1 MTLDRAPASTDPKLS
16 AGVVLADKYRLE
28 RELGRG
34 AMGTVWRATHVTLE
48 QVVAIKIISREHSA
62 SAELRQRVST
72 EARAAA
78 KLRSRHVVGVY
89 DHGETEDGLPF
100 IVLEYLEGETL
111 EDRLTREGPVP
122 LRDAVRI
129 VRHVGRALSRAHAHA
144 IVHRDLKPANIFIT
158 RTEDDERDGWL
169 AKVLDFGVAKMNYS
183 GKTATKTGALIG
195 TPLFMSPEQVRG
207 ASDID
212 HRADLYSLGMVFY
225 TMITRKYAFDG
236 ATFGDLLIS
245 ICTDPLPS
253 LREEAPWASDELEA
267 WFQRAC
273 ARAPEDRFVDA
284 DEMVEALEAAA
295 ELTDLRPSLA
305 EGTGGRPLGADA
317 PTTTAKGHPAP
328 DAPGRPRPSGSTAP
342 PDSTVSAGST
352 RPSESPVSAGGA
364 VPPGRA
370 VSPDNTTP
378 PASTTPPAELT
389 NSSISSP
396 GAAITVHL
404 PPPHRSRTPWVIGTG
419 VIGAGVVAAGL
430 GVALSSTPSR
440 TSGGALGGTTEDTE
454 LTTSAQ
460 GAVSAPSLLD
470 EDDPAK
476 SASPPTS
483 PPDPIPAAPPP
494 AEAAPAEAGSDPA
507 VEAHATTNAALAD
520 LTAVDNSP
528 RRATRVPPAP
538 GAPQTSTTRT
548 VSAVEARPARR
559 ASTADLPATQSPAPA
574 EPPLKATA
582 TGAAQKAKTEA
593 PPSPAPTAPP
603 QASPA
608 KAPPGQAPPPKAPSP
623 APSAPRL
630 PDLGF

>member
-1 MTLDRAPASTDPKLS
+1 MTLDRAPASTDPTLS

-111 EDRLTREGPVP
+111 EDRLTREGPLP
-122 LRDAVRI
+122 LRDTVRV

-225 TMITRKYAFDG
+225 NTITGKYAFDG

-253 LREEAPWASDELEA
+253 LRQEAPWASAELEA
-267 WFQRAC
+267 WFRRAC

-284 DEMVEALEAAA
+284 DEMVEALEVAAG
-295 ELTDLRPSLA
+295 LTDLRPSLVD
-305 EGTGGRPLGADA
+305 GGRTSSSVGGRPLGADA
-317 PTTTAKGHPAP
+317 PITAKGHP
-328 DAPGRPRPSGSTAP
+328 P
-342 PDSTVSAGST
+342 PDGPRS
-352 RPSESPVSAGGA
+352 
-364 VPPGRA
+364 A
-370 VSPDNTTP
+370 VSPGSTVP
-378 PASTTPPAELT
+378 PTELT
-389 NSSISSP
+389 SSSISSP

-404 PPPHRSRTPWVIGTG
+404 PPPRRSRAPWVIGSA
-419 VIGAGVVAAGL
+419 VLAAGL
-430 GVALSSTPSR
+430 AVALSSGLSG
-440 TSGGALGGTTEDTE
+440 TSHEATGQSSAGAE
-454 LTTSAQ
+454 LSTASQ
-460 GAVSAPSLLD
+460 GAESAPSTSNDSGATERRAEPTRSRGATPSAGDAHDVHDADVLPPPTDASLAASTV
-470 EDDPAK
+470 EAAAQPARVQTSTASPSLPTGKAQATKAQPARTQPARVEPARVEPARVEPARAQPPKAQPARTQPAK
-476 SASPPTS
+476 VEPAKVEPARTQPPAGSAETPPPKT
-483 PPDPIPAAPPP
+483 PPP
-494 AEAAPAEAGSDPA
+494 AA
-507 VEAHATTNAALAD
+507 
-520 LTAVDNSP
+520 
-528 RRATRVPPAP
+528 
-538 GAPQTSTTRT
+538 
-548 VSAVEARPARR
+548 
-559 ASTADLPATQSPAPA
+559 
-574 EPPLKATA
+574 
-582 TGAAQKAKTEA
+582 
-593 PPSPAPTAPP
+593 
-603 QASPA
+603 
-608 KAPPGQAPPPKAPSP
+608 
-623 APSAPRL
+623 SAPRL